1 VENNMQDQAVNPST
15 VIGPDIKIIGSI
27 EASADLMVEGRVE
40 GDVRC
45 RNLLLGESG
54 SIKGKV
60 FCDRARVSGT
70 VDGSIDTGDLGI
82 EATGVVTGE
91 ASYTRLKVA
100 IGGVIEGHM
109 KSKAAPEQKLKLVA
123 GEAPAQKRI
132 VIE

>member
-1 VENNMQDQAVNPST
+1 MQDQTAVNPST

-27 EASADLMVEGRVE
+27 EASADLMVEGRIE

-45 RNLLLGESG
+45 RSLILGENG
-54 SIKGKV
+54 SIKGKIY
-60 FCDRARVSGT
+60 CERARVSGT
-70 VDGSIDTGDLGI
+70 VDGLIDTGDLGI
-82 EATGVVTGE
+82 EATGVVMGE
-91 ASYTRLKVA
+91 ASYTRLKVT
-100 IGGVIEGHM
+100 IGGVVEGNM